1 MEVIDLCSD
10 DDGTEHAGPS
20 TLARP
25 VQTVV
30 CNVRQGH
37 PQDATVVRGAEERKR
52 GVSTP
57 TVCIGRWREST
68 RSPSPDGWSDGDGEL
83 VFAGPPCVRDVPSRI
98 ALQASME
105 YLVGREE
112 VEDR

>member
-10 DDGTEHAGPS
+10 DDGKEHVGPS
-20 TLARP
+20 SLARP

-30 CNVRQGH
+30 RDVRQGH
-37 PQDATVVRGAEERKR
+37 LQDAADAF
-52 GVSTP
+52 STP
-57 TVCIGRWREST
+57 AVCIGGWRENT
-68 RSPSPDGWSDGDGEL
+68 RSPSPDGWSDGDSEL

-98 ALQASME
+98 ALHASKE